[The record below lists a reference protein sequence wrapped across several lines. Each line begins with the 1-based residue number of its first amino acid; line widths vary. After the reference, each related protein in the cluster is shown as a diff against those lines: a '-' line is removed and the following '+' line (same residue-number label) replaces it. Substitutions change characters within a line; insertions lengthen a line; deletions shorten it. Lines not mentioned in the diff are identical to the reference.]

1 MSVLVRIKWGWV
13 DVLGTRLDTHVVVV
27 AVVAVVVVVA
37 VAVVAVAVV
46 AVKFV
51 AEINGQS
58 F

>member
-27 AVVAVVVVVA
+27 VVVVVA